1 MKLKEEQMD
10 EIKDAV
16 DDALN
21 DVVPHF
27 IGSTPLAILTTAM
40 EASIGHVDF
49 PDGRTAGIILRI
61 EIETEEDDQK

>member
-1 MKLKEEQMD
+1 MKLKEEQVY

-16 DDALN
+16 EDALN
-21 DVVPHF
+21 DMVPHF

-61 EIETEEDDQK
+61 EIAEEEDQK